1 MRIGIGLL
9 LAVGLLRAQETV
21 DAAAIEA
28 LVKAA
33 AANPKDVGARFD
45 LALAYSI
52 AGKDAEAIQEYRKV
66 LELEPDLYEAHI
78 NFGQVLLRAQQPAEA
93 LPQLQRAHEQKP
105 NEFRPAYYLAE
116 ATFDLGQFAEAA
128 PVYEAAIAIDAKSA
142 PAELGL
148 GRTLVRL
155 DRRNDAAPH
164 YRAAATL
171 DPALKSFLLE
181 LAQAHEAKGELE
193 PAIAIY
199 REFPDNPGA
208 TERVGV
214 LNLRLGQ
221 SKDAVTALEAVVK
234 SSPTTANRIAL
245 AQAYMDQKNLPLAE
259 AQLAQVI
266 VTEKENFE
274 LRMTYARVLRD
285 QRKLSD
291 AAREFQEAARQRP
304 SAADAWSELA
314 GMLILQEQY
323 PQALTAFDKVKEL
336 GAENTGHM
344 FFRATTLEHL
354 NLKKEALEY
363 YQRFLETSR
372 TNPDQEFQAR
382 QRVRILE
389 RELGRR

>member
-1 MRIGIGLL
+1 MWIGIVLL
-9 LAVGLLRAQETV
+9 LIAGFLRAQETV
-21 DAAAIEA
+21 DVATIEA
-28 LVKAA
+28 LAKAA
-33 AANPKDVGARFD
+33 AANPKDVGAHFD

-52 AGKDAEAIQEYRKV
+52 AGKDADAMPEYRKV

-78 NFGQVLLRAQQPAEA
+78 NFGQVLLRAKQSAEA

-116 ATFDLGQFAEAA
+116 AMFDLGQFSVAV
-128 PVYEAAIAIDAKSA
+128 PVYEAAINIDSKSG

-148 GRTLVRL
+148 GRTLLRL
-155 DRRNDAAPH
+155 DRRAEAAPH
-164 YRAAATL
+164 YRNAATL

-181 LAQAHEAKGELE
+181 LAQAHEAKDELE

-199 REFPDNPGA
+199 REFPENPA
-208 TERVGV
+208 AAERVGV

-221 SKDAVTALEAVVK
+221 SKEAVATLEAVVQ
-234 SSPTTANRIAL
+234 SSPTTANRLAL

-259 AQLAQVI
+259 TQLAQV
-266 VTEKENFE
+266 VSFEKENFD

-291 AAREFQEAARQRP
+291 AAREFQEAARLRP
-304 SAADAWSELA
+304 SVPDAWSELA

-323 PQALTAFDKVKEL
+323 SAALAALDKVKEL
-336 GAENTGHM
+336 GAENAGHM

-389 RELGRR
+389 RELGKR